1 MPGTSNGMSK
11 FSKDEIIE
19 IRTRFNNDENYLSIY
34 NDFKK
39 VTLGQFLK
47 ILRNQTY
54 LDCNILCKKEVCI
67 IRGT

>member
-54 LDCNILCKKEVCI
+54 LDCNILCKK
-67 IRGT
+67 RSLYN